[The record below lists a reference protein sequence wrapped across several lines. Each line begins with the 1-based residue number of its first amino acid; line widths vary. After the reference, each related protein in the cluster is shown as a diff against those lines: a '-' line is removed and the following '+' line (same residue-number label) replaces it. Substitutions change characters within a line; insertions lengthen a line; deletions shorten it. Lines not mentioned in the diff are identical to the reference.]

1 MALQEG
7 IQQERSIQSNESM
20 NVIEVKYPR
29 HIRECSP
36 MMVTKW
42 LHMAPLW
49 QEAQQNLSGML
60 DFHVQVVS
68 VFTGLK
74 VNEIKRAAVDD
85 VVRLSYR
92 LLNMISDHQMVDPV
106 GKVVIDGQAYVYEKD
121 FSKISTG
128 QMIDMKLIERVPEE
142 PHRALAICYVEEGM
156 EYCQKDDRGVVLN
169 PNEKRE
175 ALFKD
180 RFPGDEFLNFF
191 GFFLRESESR
201 RNAIL
206 ALQVV
211 RMEAQR
217 MKIMKAVQQTASGLP
232 GQESSSGWLRSLV
245 GLLTRLRG
253 SRT

>member
-1 MALQEG
+1 
-7 IQQERSIQSNESM
+7 M

-36 MMVTKW
+36 IMVTKW

-49 QEAQQNLSGML
+49 KEAQSNLSGML

-85 VVRLSYR
+85 VVTLSYR
-92 LLNMISDHQMVDPV
+92 LLNMIGDHEMVEPS
-106 GKVVIDGQAYVYEKD
+106 GRVVIDGQAYVYEKD

-128 QMIDMKLIERVPEE
+128 QMIDMKLIERIPEE
-142 PHRALAICYVEEGM
+142 PHKALAICYIEEGM
-156 EYCQKDDRGVVLN
+156 EYCQKDDRGRVLN

-175 ALFKD
+175 ALFKE

-217 MKIMKAVQQTASGLP
+217 MKIMKEVQKTANGLH

-245 GLLTRLRG
+245 SRLTRLR
-253 SRT
+253 TNHT

>member
-7 IQQERSIQSNESM
+7 IQQERSIQSDESM
-20 NVIEVKYPR
+20 NVIEVRYPR

-92 LLNMISDHQMVDPV
+92 LLNMISDHEMVDPT
-106 GKVVIDGQAYVYEKD
+106 GRVVIDGQAYVYEKD

-175 ALFKD
+175 ALFKE

-245 GLLTRLRG
+245 GQLTRLRG

>member
-1 MALQEG
+1 M
-7 IQQERSIQSNESM
+7 STT
-20 NVIEVKYPR
+20 IEVKYPR

-36 MMVTKW
+36 IMVTKW

-49 QEAQQNLSGML
+49 KEAQSNLSGML

-92 LLNMISDHQMVDPV
+92 LLNMISDHQMEEPS
-106 GKVVIDGQAYVYEKD
+106 GRVVIDGQAYVYEKD

-128 QMIDMKLIERVPEE
+128 QMIDMKLIERIPEE
-142 PHRALAICYVEEGM
+142 PHKALAICYIEEGM
-156 EYCQKDDRGVVLN
+156 EYCQKDDRGRVMN

-175 ALFKD
+175 ALFKE

-191 GFFLRESESR
+191 GFFLHESESR

-217 MKIMKAVQQTASGLP
+217 IKLMKEVQKTVSGSH
-232 GQESSSGWLRSLV
+232 GQGSSLGWLRNWG
-245 GLLTRLRG
+245 GLLTKLRS

>member
-1 MALQEG
+1 
-7 IQQERSIQSNESM
+7 M

-92 LLNMISDHQMVDPV
+92 LLNMISDHQMVDPTGRV
-106 GKVVIDGQAYVYEKD
+106 EIDGQAYVYEKD

-232 GQESSSGWLRSLV
+232 GQESSSGWLRSLA

>member
-1 MALQEG
+1 M
-7 IQQERSIQSNESM
+7 STT
-20 NVIEVKYPR
+20 IEVKYPR

-36 MMVTKW
+36 IMVTKW

-49 QEAQQNLSGML
+49 KEAQSNLSGML

-92 LLNMISDHQMVDPV
+92 LLNMISDHQMEEPS
-106 GKVVIDGQAYVYEKD
+106 GRVVIDGQAYVYEKD

-128 QMIDMKLIERVPEE
+128 QMIDMKLIERIPEE
-142 PHRALAICYVEEGM
+142 PHKALAICYIEEGM
-156 EYCQKDDRGVVLN
+156 EYCQKDDRGRVMN

-175 ALFKD
+175 ALFKE

-191 GFFLRESESR
+191 GFFCTNPRAGETLFWHYR
-201 RNAIL
+201 
-206 ALQVV
+206 
-211 RMEAQR
+211 
-217 MKIMKAVQQTASGLP
+217 
-232 GQESSSGWLRSLV
+232 W
-245 GLLTRLRG
+245 
-253 SRT
+253 

>member
-7 IQQERSIQSNESM
+7 IQQERSIQSDESM

-106 GKVVIDGQAYVYEKD
+106 GRVVIDGQAYVYEKD

-232 GQESSSGWLRSLV
+232 GQESSSGWLRSLA

>member
-7 IQQERSIQSNESM
+7 IQQERSIQSDESM

-92 LLNMISDHQMVDPV
+92 LLNMISDHEMVNPV
-106 GKVVIDGQAYVYEKD
+106 GRVVIDGQAYVYEKD

-156 EYCQKDDRGVVLN
+156 EYCQKDDRGMVLN

-175 ALFKD
+175 ALFKE

-245 GLLTRLRG
+245 GRLTRLRG

>member
-1 MALQEG
+1 MALQED
-7 IQQERSIQSNESM
+7 IQQERSIQSDESM

-92 LLNMISDHQMVDPV
+92 LLNMISDHEMVDPT
-106 GKVVIDGQAYVYEKD
+106 GRVVIDGQAYVYEKD

-156 EYCQKDDRGVVLN
+156 EYCQKDDRGMVLN

-232 GQESSSGWLRSLV
+232 GQESSSGWLRSLI
-245 GLLTRLRG
+245 GRLTKLRG
-253 SRT
+253 NRT

>member
-7 IQQERSIQSNESM
+7 IQQERSIQSDESM
-20 NVIEVKYPR
+20 NVIEVRYPR

-92 LLNMISDHQMVDPV
+92 LLNMISDHEMVDPT
-106 GKVVIDGQAYVYEKD
+106 GRVVIDGQAYVYEKD

-175 ALFKD
+175 ALFKE

-245 GLLTRLRG
+245 GRLTRLRG

>member
-1 MALQEG
+1 MALQES
-7 IQQERSIQSNESM
+7 IQQKRSIQSDESM
-20 NVIEVKYPR
+20 NVIEVRYPR

-92 LLNMISDHQMVDPV
+92 LLNMISDHEMVDPT
-106 GKVVIDGQAYVYEKD
+106 GRVVIDGQAYVYEKD

-142 PHRALAICYVEEGM
+142 PHRALAICYIEEGM

-175 ALFKD
+175 ALFKE

-245 GLLTRLRG
+245 GRLTKLRG

>member
-7 IQQERSIQSNESM
+7 IQQERSIQSDESM

-92 LLNMISDHQMVDPV
+92 LLNMISDHQMVDPT
-106 GKVVIDGQAYVYEKD
+106 GRVVIDGQAYVYEKD

-175 ALFKD
+175 ALFKE

-232 GQESSSGWLRSLV
+232 GQESFSGWLRSLV
-245 GLLTRLRG
+245 GRLTRLRG

>member
-1 MALQEG
+1 MALQES
-7 IQQERSIQSNESM
+7 IQQERSIQSDESM

-92 LLNMISDHQMVDPV
+92 LLNMISDHQMVDPT
-106 GKVVIDGQAYVYEKD
+106 GRVVIDGQAYVYEKD

-175 ALFKD
+175 ALFKE

-232 GQESSSGWLRSLV
+232 GQESSSGWLRSLA

>member
-1 MALQEG
+1 M
-7 IQQERSIQSNESM
+7 STT
-20 NVIEVKYPR
+20 IEVKYPR
-29 HIRECSP
+29 HIRDCSP
-36 MMVTKW
+36 IMVTKW

-49 QEAQQNLSGML
+49 KEAQSNLSGML

-92 LLNMISDHQMVDPV
+92 LLNMISDHQMEEPS
-106 GKVVIDGQAYVYEKD
+106 GRVVIDGQAYVYEKD

-128 QMIDMKLIERVPEE
+128 QMIDMKLIERIPEE
-142 PHRALAICYVEEGM
+142 PHKALAICYIEEGM
-156 EYCQKDDRGVVLN
+156 EYCQKDDRGRVMN

-175 ALFKD
+175 ALFKE

-191 GFFLRESESR
+191 GFFLHESESR

-217 MKIMKAVQQTASGLP
+217 IKLMKEVQKTVSGSH
-232 GQESSSGWLRSLV
+232 GQGSSLGWLRNWG
-245 GLLTRLRG
+245 GLLTKLRS

>member
-1 MALQEG
+1 M
-7 IQQERSIQSNESM
+7 STT
-20 NVIEVKYPR
+20 IEVKYPR

-36 MMVTKW
+36 IMVTKW

-49 QEAQQNLSGML
+49 KEAQSNLSGML

-92 LLNMISDHQMVDPV
+92 LLNMISDHQMEEPS
-106 GKVVIDGQAYVYEKD
+106 GRVVIDGQAYVYEKD

-128 QMIDMKLIERVPEE
+128 QMIDMKLIERIPEE
-142 PHRALAICYVEEGM
+142 PHKALAICYIEEGM
-156 EYCQKDDRGVVLN
+156 EYCQKDDRGRVMN

-175 ALFKD
+175 ALFKE

-191 GFFLRESESR
+191 GFFLHESESR

-217 MKIMKAVQQTASGLP
+217 IKLMKEVQKTVNGSH
-232 GQESSSGWLRSLV
+232 GQGSSFAWLRNWG
-245 GLLTRLRG
+245 GLLTKSRS

>member
-1 MALQEG
+1 
-7 IQQERSIQSNESM
+7 M

-92 LLNMISDHQMVDPV
+92 LLNMISDHQMVDPT
-106 GKVVIDGQAYVYEKD
+106 GRVVIDGQAYVYEKD

-232 GQESSSGWLRSLV
+232 GQESSSAWLRSLA

>member
-7 IQQERSIQSNESM
+7 IQQERSIQSDESM

-92 LLNMISDHQMVDPV
+92 LLNMISDHEMVDPT
-106 GKVVIDGQAYVYEKD
+106 GRVVIDGQAYVYEKD

-142 PHRALAICYVEEGM
+142 PHRALAIC
-156 EYCQKDDRGVVLN
+156 
-169 PNEKRE
+169 
-175 ALFKD
+175 
-180 RFPGDEFLNFF
+180 
-191 GFFLRESESR
+191 
-201 RNAIL
+201 
-206 ALQVV
+206 
-211 RMEAQR
+211 
-217 MKIMKAVQQTASGLP
+217 
-232 GQESSSGWLRSLV
+232 
-245 GLLTRLRG
+245 
-253 SRT
+253 

>member
-1 MALQEG
+1 MALQES
-7 IQQERSIQSNESM
+7 IQQERSIQSDESM

-106 GKVVIDGQAYVYEKD
+106 GRVVIDGQAYVYEKD

-232 GQESSSGWLRSLV
+232 GQELSSGWLRSLV

>member
-1 MALQEG
+1 
-7 IQQERSIQSNESM
+7 M

-36 MMVTKW
+36 IMITKW

-92 LLNMISDHQMVDPV
+92 LLNMISDHEMVEPT
-106 GKVVIDGQAYVYEKD
+106 GRVVIDGQAYVYEKD
-121 FSKISTG
+121 FSKITTG

-142 PHRALAICYVEEGM
+142 PHKALAICYIEEGM
-156 EYCQKDDRGVVLN
+156 EYCQKDDRGRVLN

-175 ALFKD
+175 AIFKE

-191 GFFLRESESR
+191 GFFLLESESR

-217 MKIMKAVQQTASGLP
+217 IRIMKAVQQTASGSP
-232 GQESSSGWLRSLV
+232 GQGSFFGWLKNLAGR
-245 GLLTRLRG
+245 LTG
-253 SRT
+253 SRSSPT

>member
-1 MALQEG
+1 
-7 IQQERSIQSNESM
+7 M

-36 MMVTKW
+36 IMVTKW

-49 QEAQQNLSGML
+49 KEAQSNLSGML

-85 VVRLSYR
+85 VVTLSYR
-92 LLNMISDHQMVDPV
+92 LLNMIGDHEMEEPS
-106 GKVVIDGQAYVYEKD
+106 GRIVIDGQAYVYEKD

-128 QMIDMKLIERVPEE
+128 QMIDMKLIERIPEE
-142 PHRALAICYVEEGM
+142 PHKALAICYIEEGM
-156 EYCQKDDRGVVLN
+156 EYCQKDERGRVIN

-175 ALFKD
+175 ALFKE

-217 MKIMKAVQQTASGLP
+217 MKVMKEVQKTVNGSH
-232 GQESSSGWLRSLV
+232 GQGSFFGWLRSLA
-245 GLLTRLRG
+245 GRLTK
-253 SRT
+253 SRTSRT

>member
-1 MALQEG
+1 VALQEG
-7 IQQERSIQSNESM
+7 IQQERSIQSDESM

-92 LLNMISDHQMVDPV
+92 LLNMISDHEMVNPV
-106 GKVVIDGQAYVYEKD
+106 GRVVIDGQAYVYEKD

-156 EYCQKDDRGVVLN
+156 EYCQKDDRGMVLN

-175 ALFKD
+175 ALFKE

-245 GLLTRLRG
+245 GRLTRLRG

>member
-1 MALQEG
+1 MALQES

-92 LLNMISDHQMVDPV
+92 LLNMISDHQMVDPT
-106 GKVVIDGQAYVYEKD
+106 GRVVIDGQAYVYEKD

-232 GQESSSGWLRSLV
+232 GQESSSAWLRSLA

>member
-7 IQQERSIQSNESM
+7 IQQERSIQSDESM

-92 LLNMISDHQMVDPV
+92 LLNMISDHQMVDPT
-106 GKVVIDGQAYVYEKD
+106 GRVVIDGQAYVYEKD

-156 EYCQKDDRGVVLN
+156 EYCQKDDRGMVLN

-232 GQESSSGWLRSLV
+232 GQESSSGWLRSLA

>member
-1 MALQEG
+1 M
-7 IQQERSIQSNESM
+7 STT
-20 NVIEVKYPR
+20 IEVKYPR

-36 MMVTKW
+36 IMVTKW

-49 QEAQQNLSGML
+49 KEAQSNLSGML

-92 LLNMISDHQMVDPV
+92 LLNMISDHQMEEPS
-106 GKVVIDGQAYVYEKD
+106 GRVVIDGQAYVYEKD

-128 QMIDMKLIERVPEE
+128 QMIDMKLIERIPEE
-142 PHRALAICYVEEGM
+142 PHKALAICYIEEGM
-156 EYCQKDDRGVVLN
+156 EYCQKDDRGRVMN
-169 PNEKRE
+169 PNENRE
-175 ALFKD
+175 ALFKE

-191 GFFLRESESR
+191 GFFLHESESR

-217 MKIMKAVQQTASGLP
+217 IKLMKEVQKTVSGSH
-232 GQESSSGWLRSLV
+232 GQESSFAWLRNLG
-245 GLLTRLRG
+245 GLLTKSRS

>member
-1 MALQEG
+1 M
-7 IQQERSIQSNESM
+7 SS
-20 NVIEVKYPR
+20 VIEVKYPR
-29 HIRECSP
+29 HISECSP
-36 MMVTKW
+36 IMVTKW

-49 QEAQQNLSGML
+49 KEAQSNLSGML

-85 VVRLSYR
+85 V
-92 LLNMISDHQMVDPV
+92 
-106 GKVVIDGQAYVYEKD
+106 
-121 FSKISTG
+121 
-128 QMIDMKLIERVPEE
+128 
-142 PHRALAICYVEEGM
+142 ICYIEEGM

-175 ALFKD
+175 ALFKE

-191 GFFLRESESR
+191 GFFLHEYESR

-217 MKIMKAVQQTASGLP
+217 IAIMKKVRQTASGLH
-232 GQESSSGWLRSLV
+232 GQESSSGWLRNLV
-245 GLLTRLRG
+245 GRLTKSQG

>member
-1 MALQEG
+1 
-7 IQQERSIQSNESM
+7 
-20 NVIEVKYPR
+20 
-29 HIRECSP
+29 
-36 MMVTKW
+36 
-42 LHMAPLW
+42 
-49 QEAQQNLSGML
+49 
-60 DFHVQVVS
+60 
-68 VFTGLK
+68 
-74 VNEIKRAAVDD
+74 
-85 VVRLSYR
+85 
-92 LLNMISDHQMVDPV
+92 MVDPV
-106 GKVVIDGQAYVYEKD
+106 GRVVIDGQAYVYEKD

-175 ALFKD
+175 ALFKE

-232 GQESSSGWLRSLV
+232 GQESSFGWLRSLA

>member
-1 MALQEG
+1 
-7 IQQERSIQSNESM
+7 M

-36 MMVTKW
+36 IMVTKW

-49 QEAQQNLSGML
+49 KEAQSNLSGML

-85 VVRLSYR
+85 VVTLSYR
-92 LLNMISDHQMVDPV
+92 LLNMIGDHEMTDPS
-106 GKVVIDGQAYVYEKD
+106 GRVVIDGQAYVYEKD

-128 QMIDMKLIERVPEE
+128 QMIDMKLIERIPEE
-142 PHRALAICYVEEGM
+142 PHKALAICYIEEGM
-156 EYCQKDDRGVVLN
+156 EYCQKDERGRVMN

-175 ALFKD
+175 EIFKD

-191 GFFLRESESR
+191 GFFLHESESR

-217 MKIMKAVQQTASGLP
+217 MKVMKEVQKTVNGSH

-245 GLLTRLRG
+245 GRLTKSQT

>member
-1 MALQEG
+1 M
-7 IQQERSIQSNESM
+7 STT
-20 NVIEVKYPR
+20 IEVKYPR

-36 MMVTKW
+36 IMVTKW

-49 QEAQQNLSGML
+49 KEAQSNLSGML

-92 LLNMISDHQMVDPV
+92 LLNMISDHQMEEPS
-106 GKVVIDGQAYVYEKD
+106 GRVVIDGQAYVYEKD

-128 QMIDMKLIERVPEE
+128 QMIDMKLIERIPEE
-142 PHRALAICYVEEGM
+142 PHKALAICYIEEGM
-156 EYCQKDDRGVVLN
+156 EYCQKDDRGRVMN

-175 ALFKD
+175 ALFKE

-191 GFFLRESESR
+191 GFFLHESESR

-217 MKIMKAVQQTASGLP
+217 IKLMKEVQKTVNGSH
-232 GQESSSGWLRSLV
+232 GQGSSLGWLRNWG
-245 GLLTRLRG
+245 GLLTKLRS

>member
-7 IQQERSIQSNESM
+7 IQQERSIQSDESM

-92 LLNMISDHQMVDPV
+92 LLNMISDHQMVDPT
-106 GKVVIDGQAYVYEKD
+106 GRVVIDGQAYVYEKD

-175 ALFKD
+175 ALFKE

-232 GQESSSGWLRSLV
+232 GQESSSGWLRSLA

>member
-7 IQQERSIQSNESM
+7 IQQERSIQSDESM
-20 NVIEVKYPR
+20 NVIEVRYPR

-92 LLNMISDHQMVDPV
+92 LLNMISDHEMVDPT
-106 GKVVIDGQAYVYEKD
+106 GRVVIDGQAYVYEKD

-156 EYCQKDDRGVVLN
+156 EYCQKDDRGMVLN

-175 ALFKD
+175 ALFKE

-232 GQESSSGWLRSLV
+232 GQESSFGWLRSLV
-245 GLLTRLRG
+245 GRLTRLRG

>member
-1 MALQEG
+1 M
-7 IQQERSIQSNESM
+7 
-20 NVIEVKYPR
+20 
-29 HIRECSP
+29 
-36 MMVTKW
+36 
-42 LHMAPLW
+42 
-49 QEAQQNLSGML
+49 
-60 DFHVQVVS
+60 
-68 VFTGLK
+68 
-74 VNEIKRAAVDD
+74 
-85 VVRLSYR
+85 
-92 LLNMISDHQMVDPV
+92 
-106 GKVVIDGQAYVYEKD
+106 YEKD

-232 GQESSSGWLRSLV
+232 GQESSSVWLRSLA

>member
-1 MALQEG
+1 
-7 IQQERSIQSNESM
+7 M

-36 MMVTKW
+36 IMVTKW

-49 QEAQQNLSGML
+49 KEAQSNLSGML

-85 VVRLSYR
+85 VVTLSYR
-92 LLNMISDHQMVDPV
+92 LLNMIGDHEMVEPS
-106 GKVVIDGQAYVYEKD
+106 GRVVIDGQAYVYEKD

-128 QMIDMKLIERVPEE
+128 QMIDMKLIERIPEE
-142 PHRALAICYVEEGM
+142 PHKALAICYIEEGM
-156 EYCQKDDRGVVLN
+156 EYCQKDDRGRVMN

-175 ALFKD
+175 ALFKE

-217 MKIMKAVQQTASGLP
+217 MKIMKEVQKTANGLH
-232 GQESSSGWLRSLV
+232 GQESSSGCLRSLV
-245 GLLTRLRG
+245 SRLTRLR
-253 SRT
+253 TNHT

>member
-1 MALQEG
+1 
-7 IQQERSIQSNESM
+7 M

-36 MMVTKW
+36 IMVTKW

-49 QEAQQNLSGML
+49 KEAQSNLSGML

-85 VVRLSYR
+85 VVTLSYR
-92 LLNMISDHQMVDPV
+92 LLNMIGDHEMVEPS
-106 GKVVIDGQAYVYEKD
+106 GRVVIDGQAYVYEKD

-128 QMIDMKLIERVPEE
+128 QMIDMKLIERIPEE
-142 PHRALAICYVEEGM
+142 PHKALAICYIEEGM
-156 EYCQKDDRGVVLN
+156 EYCQKDERGRVMN

-175 ALFKD
+175 EIFKD

-191 GFFLRESESR
+191 GFFLHESESR

-217 MKIMKAVQQTASGLP
+217 MKVMKEVQKTVNGSH

-245 GLLTRLRG
+245 GRLTK
-253 SRT
+253 SQTNRT

>member
-7 IQQERSIQSNESM
+7 IQQERSIQSDESM

-92 LLNMISDHQMVDPV
+92 LLNMISDHEMVDPT
-106 GKVVIDGQAYVYEKD
+106 GRVVIDGQAYVYEKD

-156 EYCQKDDRGVVLN
+156 EYCQKDNRGVVLN

-175 ALFKD
+175 ALFKE

-245 GLLTRLRG
+245 GRLTRLRG

>member
-7 IQQERSIQSNESM
+7 IQQERSIQSDESM

-106 GKVVIDGQAYVYEKD
+106 GRVEIDGQA
-121 FSKISTG
+121 
-128 QMIDMKLIERVPEE
+128 
-142 PHRALAICYVEEGM
+142 
-156 EYCQKDDRGVVLN
+156 
-169 PNEKRE
+169 
-175 ALFKD
+175 
-180 RFPGDEFLNFF
+180 
-191 GFFLRESESR
+191 
-201 RNAIL
+201 
-206 ALQVV
+206 
-211 RMEAQR
+211 
-217 MKIMKAVQQTASGLP
+217 
-232 GQESSSGWLRSLV
+232 
-245 GLLTRLRG
+245 
-253 SRT
+253 

>member
-7 IQQERSIQSNESM
+7 IQQERSIQSDESM

-92 LLNMISDHQMVDPV
+92 LLNMISDHQMVDPT
-106 GKVVIDGQAYVYEKD
+106 GRVVIDGQAYVYEKD

-156 EYCQKDDRGVVLN
+156 EYCQKDDSGVVLN

-175 ALFKD
+175 ALFKE

-191 GFFLRESESR
+191 GYFLRESESR
-201 RNAIL
+201 RNAIM

-232 GQESSSGWLRSLV
+232 GQESSSGWLRSLA

>member
-1 MALQEG
+1 
-7 IQQERSIQSNESM
+7 M

-29 HIRECSP
+29 HIRDCSP
-36 MMVTKW
+36 IMVTKW

-49 QEAQQNLSGML
+49 KEAQSNLSGML

-92 LLNMISDHQMVDPV
+92 LLNMISDHQMEEPS
-106 GKVVIDGQAYVYEKD
+106 GRIVIDGQAYVYEKD

-128 QMIDMKLIERVPEE
+128 QMIDMKLIERIPEE
-142 PHRALAICYVEEGM
+142 PHKALAICYIEEGM
-156 EYCQKDDRGVVLN
+156 EYCQKDERGRVMN

-175 ALFKD
+175 ALFKE

-191 GFFLRESESR
+191 GFFLREYESR
-201 RNAIL
+201 KNAIL

-217 MKIMKAVQQTASGLP
+217 MKIMKEVQKTANGSL
-232 GQESSSGWLRSLV
+232 GQGSSSGWLKNLV
-245 GLLTRLRG
+245 GLLTKSRS

>member
-1 MALQEG
+1 
-7 IQQERSIQSNESM
+7 
-20 NVIEVKYPR
+20 
-29 HIRECSP
+29 
-36 MMVTKW
+36 MVTKW

-49 QEAQQNLSGML
+49 KEAQSNLSGML

-92 LLNMISDHQMVDPV
+92 LLNMISDHQMEEPS
-106 GKVVIDGQAYVYEKD
+106 GRVVIDGQAYVYEKD

-128 QMIDMKLIERVPEE
+128 QMIDMKLIERIPEE
-142 PHRALAICYVEEGM
+142 PHKALAICYIEEGM
-156 EYCQKDDRGVVLN
+156 EYCQKDDRGRVMN

-175 ALFKD
+175 ALFKE

-191 GFFLRESESR
+191 GFFLHESESR

-217 MKIMKAVQQTASGLP
+217 IKLMKEVQKTVSGSH
-232 GQESSSGWLRSLV
+232 GQGSSLGWLRNLG
-245 GLLTRLRG
+245 GLLTKSRS